1 MRICIRVNA
10 EMHGVQMR
18 IYKHADTHLQA
29 CRCAS
34 TDMQIRICRRADAG
48 MCTCSRRDAP
58 HTSRQLRKGGCRDTK
73 TRHRLAPSPHY
84 STDVNGRQ
92 AVPMPRHL
100 RPHRIFAALLRK
112 FHGVTAEFS
121 LRPYGIFAS
130 SGTGIPM
137 VGRAW
142 AKHRH
147 ASTRSLFCLRCAD
160 NGRNASQWQPIMNWK
175 I

>member
-1 MRICIRVNA
+1 M
-10 EMHGVQMR
+10 E
-18 IYKHADTHLQA
+18 
-29 CRCAS
+29 CRCAF
-34 TDMQIRICRRADAG
+34 TNMQIRICRRADAG

-121 LRPYGIFAS
+121 LRPYGITEFLPRPGRESRWLAGHGLSIGTPQPGPCFALDAPTMAGMPANGS
-130 SGTGIPM
+130 SIIIIQNKEGK
-137 VGRAW
+137 A
-142 AKHRH
+142 
-147 ASTRSLFCLRCAD
+147 CAFP
-160 NGRNASQWQPIMNWK
+160 SFFL
-175 I
+175 

>member
-1 MRICIRVNA
+1 MRICPRVNA
-10 EMHGVQMR
+10 EMHGVQIR
-18 IYKHADTHLQA
+18 IY
-29 CRCAS
+29 
-34 TDMQIRICRRADAG
+34 RRADAG

-121 LRPYGIFAS
+121 LRPCGIFAS
-130 SGTGIPM
+130 SGTGFPI

-147 ASTRSLFCLRCAD
+147 ALTRSLFCLRCAD
-160 NGRNASQWQPIMNWK
+160 NGRNASQWQLYYYTKKERKACAFPSFSL
-175 I
+175 